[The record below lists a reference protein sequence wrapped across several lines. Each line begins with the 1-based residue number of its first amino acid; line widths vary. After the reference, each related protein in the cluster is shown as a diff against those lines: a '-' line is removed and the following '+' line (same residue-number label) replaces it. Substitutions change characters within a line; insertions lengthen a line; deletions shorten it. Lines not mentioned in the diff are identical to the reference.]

1 MAFLFHQVR
10 LNKIL
15 NSKNSFTEFDSNGD
29 LHETKEVI
37 DKEALAGGLLLIY
50 RCIRVPSGGYE
61 HDFLTTLMTR
71 AKIVFPRSPYLNL
84 ATARNNYQSWDQ
96 DSGFRTIVGAVD
108 MFLVK
113 FPNHSLSKFRMGTI
127 PSRWRDCSALKGIY
141 EIIERYTLE
150 KLSVFLS
157 WCWEDALFPEIE
169 SLWAKDI
176 SAHSQPDGYFPYMS
190 DFGFVNRSPYSTTAN
205 PALHLFVSTLF
216 ACLVDKRGFNSLIQ

>member
-10 LNKIL
+10 LNKVL
-15 NSKNSFTEFDSNGD
+15 HSKNSFTEFDSNAD

-37 DKEALAGGLLLIY
+37 DKEALPGG
-50 RCIRVPSGGYE
+50 SGGYE
-61 HDFLTTLMTR
+61 HDFLTTFMTR

-96 DSGFRTIVGAVD
+96 DSGFRTIVGALDV
-108 MFLVK
+108 FLVK

-127 PSRWRDCSALKGIY
+127 PSRWRDCSALKSIY

-150 KLSVFLS
+150 KLIVFLS

-169 SLWAKDI
+169 SMWAKVI
-176 SAHSQPDGYFPYMS
+176 SAHGQPDGYFPYMA
-190 DFGFVNRSPYSTTAN
+190 DFGFVNRSPYSTTSN
-205 PALHLFVSTLF
+205 PAIHLFVSTLF
-216 ACLVDKRGFNSLIQ
+216 ACLGDKRGFNSLIQ